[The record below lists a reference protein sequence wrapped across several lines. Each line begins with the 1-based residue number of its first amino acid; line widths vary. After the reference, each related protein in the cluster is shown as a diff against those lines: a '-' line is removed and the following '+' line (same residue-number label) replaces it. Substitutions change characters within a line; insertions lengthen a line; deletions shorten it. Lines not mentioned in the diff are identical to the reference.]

1 VSGEEARVKRAFAR
15 RRDALWC
22 GGALAVMLLLAFPT
36 LAQAPAAPDLERARK
51 IVSGSCFL
59 CHGTEGEAGTEV
71 FPKLA
76 AQHPEYIAK
85 QLANF
90 QSGARTSSAMAGMIR
105 GLSDA
110 DFVSLGAY
118 FSRQPPTAHDVED
131 PSAVATGKV
140 IYLTGNPASG
150 VAACVSCH
158 GDNAAGSAAL
168 PRLAGQHPGYL
179 ETQLKQFHTR
189 ERTNDNAVMQEV
201 SQKMTPREIRSVAEY
216 LSSVR

>member
-1 VSGEEARVKRAFAR
+1 VKRAFAPAR
-15 RRDALWC
+15 AQPWRGR
-22 GGALAVMLLLAFPT
+22 ALALSLLLLSLPPAGF
-36 LAQAPAAPDLERARK
+36 AQAPATPDLERARK

-59 CHGTEGEAGTEV
+59 CHGTEGDAGTEV

-90 QSGARTSSAMAGMIR
+90 QSGARKSSAMAGMVR
-105 GLSDA
+105 GLTEA
-110 DFVSLGAY
+110 DFANLGAW
-118 FSRQPPTAHDVED
+118 FARQAPSAHGVED
-131 PSAVATGKV
+131 AAAVAAGRAF
-140 IYLTGNPASG
+140 YLAGNPASG
-150 VAACVSCH
+150 VSACVSCH
-158 GDNAAGSAAL
+158 GADAAGSAAM

-179 ETQLKQFHTR
+179 EAQLKQFHAR

-201 SQKMTPREIRSVAEY
+201 ARKMTPREIREVAEY

>member
-1 VSGEEARVKRAFAR
+1 MGAVARKRSARWNGGVLALSLLPAFA
-15 RRDALWC
+15 
-22 GGALAVMLLLAFPT
+22 AF
-36 LAQAPAAPDLERARK
+36 AQAPATPDLERARK

-90 QSGARTSSAMAGMIR
+90 QSGARRSSAMAGMVR
-105 GLSDA
+105 DLSDA
-110 DFVSLGAY
+110 DFASLGAY
-118 FSRQPPTAHDVED
+118 FSRQPPSAHEVGD
-131 PSAVATGKV
+131 PAVVATGKA
-140 IYLTGNPASG
+140 IYLRGNTASG

-158 GDNAAGSAAL
+158 GDDAAGSAAM
-168 PRLAGQHPGYL
+168 PRLAGQHPGYI
-179 ETQLKQFHTR
+179 ETQLKHFHAR

-201 SQKMTPREIRSVAEY
+201 AQKMTPLEIRSVAEY

>member
-1 VSGEEARVKRAFAR
+1 VTGDRRSAR
-15 RRDALWC
+15 R
-22 GGALAVMLLLAFPT
+22 GGRRFAGAVLLLLAAQGAS
-36 LAQAPAAPDLERARK
+36 AQAPAAAPDLERARK

-59 CHGTEGEAGTEV
+59 CHGTEGDAGTEV

-85 QLANF
+85 QLVNF
-90 QSGARTSSAMAGMIR
+90 QSGARKSGAMAGMVK
-105 GLSDA
+105 GLSEA
-110 DFVSLGAY
+110 DFASLGVY
-118 FSRQPPTAHDVED
+118 FSRQPATAHDVED
-131 PSAVATGKV
+131 PAVAAVGKA
-140 IYLTGNPASG
+140 IYLTGIPASG

-158 GDNAAGSAAL
+158 GDNAAGSAGL

-179 ETQLKQFHTR
+179 EAQLKQFHAR

-201 SQKMTPREIRSVAEY
+201 AQKMTPREIRSVAEY